1 MSSTSTAT
9 TTAPLRQFSAS
20 PREIITVG
28 ETASTESQPEDE
40 PEDAYLPANHGVT
53 GRESDISP
61 PSWPRNHRR
70 MPPYRQPVRHSE
82 WDAIGGPLPIRVFMW
97 DMFSG
102 CRLLQVGL
110 NATLSVTQ
118 GSLLMIHASGV
129 TQLQG
134 LLDCTIG
141 DTVSTKSETS
151 GDAGWIDVYM
161 IVQGHSGFKYSPKT
175 FHKH

>member
-1 MSSTSTAT
+1 MSSASTAI

-20 PREIITVG
+20 RSETITVREIANTG
-28 ETASTESQPEDE
+28 NEPEDE
-40 PEDAYLPANHGVT
+40 LEDTYLPANHGVT
-53 GRESDISP
+53 GRESDINP
-61 PSWPRNHRR
+61 ESWPRNHRR
-70 MPPYRQPVRHSE
+70 MPPYRQPVRQPE

-102 CRLLQVGL
+102 CQLLQVGL
-110 NATLSVTQ
+110 DARLLVIQ

-141 DTVSTKSETS
+141 DTVSIKSETS
-151 GDAGWIDVYM
+151 GDAEWGRESCISAHSRSFWI
-161 IVQGHSGFKYSPKT
+161 
-175 FHKH
+175 